1 MTPRF
6 RIRSASATH
15 TGGVRKVN
23 EDSLLEREAAGVWS
37 VADGMGGHQNGQWAS
52 QTVVAALAALEL
64 DGADIASDVAAI
76 GAAVQAAN
84 ATIFNTAQEAGVQM
98 GSTVAILRLAG
109 DRFACAWAGDSRAYL
124 MRDGA
129 LHRLT
134 VDHTQVQEMVDRGL
148 LSPEEAVRHPMGHIL
163 ARAVGV
169 QAEVTLDAVSDQVRP
184 RDVFLLCSDGLTGVV
199 SDPEIAE
206 RLSQSPVDAACRRLV
221 ELVLS
226 RGAPDNVTVVA
237 VACEEMTQL
246 VLGQAFTS
254 APV

>member
-1 MTPRF
+1 MTHAF
-6 RIRSASATH
+6 RVRSASATH

-23 EDSLLEREAAGVWS
+23 EDSLLERGEAAVWS
-37 VADGMGGHQNGQWAS
+37 VADGMGGHENGQWAS
-52 QTVVAALAALEL
+52 QIVVAALAGVPLT
-64 DGADIASDVAAI
+64 GADLASDIAAI
-76 GAAVQAAN
+76 AAAIQEAN
-84 ATIFNTAQEAGVQM
+84 ATIFNTAREAGVQM
-98 GSTVAILRLAG
+98 GSTVAVLHVAG

-134 VDHTQVQEMVDRGL
+134 VDHTQVQEMVERGL
-148 LSPEEAVRHPMGHIL
+148 LTPEEAVRHPMSHIL

-169 QAEVTLDAVSDQVRP
+169 EAELVLDAVSDAVRP

-206 RLSQSPVDAACRRLV
+206 RLAQSPVDAACRRLI

-237 VACEEMTQL
+237 VSCEEKTQV
-246 VLGQAFTS
+246 VLGQPITG
-254 APV
+254 APA